1 MKLSYIAQ
9 EAWRSVSRNRGSFAL
24 AATVQGICL
33 ILLSVFF
40 VITLGVVELSETAGR
55 KIELYVFL
63 DDNASE
69 RTLGGRIGLI
79 EGVTSTRFVSKD
91 EALQELR
98 SDLGGDGSL
107 TDVLGENP
115 LPASIRVTISPTHA
129 SGVELGELERKLAL
143 MPGVAEIWSGKEI
156 IQRLNRMARTVLVLD
171 LVVLIVVSC
180 AVLFV
185 VFQTVESSIVSRRHE
200 IQIMDLV
207 GANRTAVRLPFIIEG
222 TAQGLLGGMAAFVI
236 VLILHRIVA
245 AVIPIPGVPLGA
257 LAATN
262 VGLGALLGL
271 TGSLMAL
278 GRIQTGIRG
287 AESRPVRRSH

>member
-1 MKLSYIAQ
+1 MKPSHIVQ
-9 EAWRSVSRNRGSFAL
+9 EAWRSVSRNRGGFAL

-33 ILLSVFF
+33 ILLSLFL
-40 VITLGVVELSETAGR
+40 VITLGVVQLSEMAGR
-55 KIELYVFL
+55 RIELYVFL

-69 RTLGGRIGLI
+69 KTLEGRIGLI
-79 EGVTSTRFVSKD
+79 EGVTSTRYVSKD

-98 SDLGGDGSL
+98 SDLGGDVTL

-115 LPASIRVTISPTHA
+115 LPASIRVTVSPARA

-143 MPGVAEIWSGKEI
+143 MPGVREIWSGREI
-156 IQRLNRMARTVLVLD
+156 LQRLNRMTRTILILDFVVLV
-171 LVVLIVVSC
+171 VVSC

-207 GANRTAVRLPFIIEG
+207 GADRAAVRLPFILEG
-222 TAQGLLGGMAAFVI
+222 TAQGLLGGMAAFAI
-236 VLILHRIVA
+236 VFILHRVVA
-245 AVIPIPGVPLGA
+245 VVVPIPGFPVGA

-262 VGLGALLGL
+262 VGLGTLLGL
-271 TGSLMAL
+271 SGSLMAL
-278 GRIQTGIRG
+278 GRIRNGVLGTEAHPPKR
-287 AESRPVRRSH
+287 AR